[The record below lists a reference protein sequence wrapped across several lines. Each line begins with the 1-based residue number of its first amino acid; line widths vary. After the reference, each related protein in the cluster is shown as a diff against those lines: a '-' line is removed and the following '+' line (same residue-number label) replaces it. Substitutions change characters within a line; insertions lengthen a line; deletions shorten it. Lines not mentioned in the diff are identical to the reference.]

1 MIGDEE
7 QDLLRLGEEVARF
20 TDADLGMDIGMGMR
34 EEDEEDEHMQGMGDD
49 DDQGSEGEEEDED
62 EEVDDEDAITDDE
75 AVFEVCPLMVAA
87 QGSLPFVSE
96 CTVQQIF
103 LEKVDCQAF
112 ATGHFPTEPCQKDGD
127 STVAAERWG
136 IA

>member
-1 MIGDEE
+1 MVIGDEE

-20 TDADLGMDIGMGMR
+20 TDADLGMDMGMGMR

-75 AVFEVCPLMVAA
+75 AVFEVCLSDDCISTTA
-87 QGSLPFVSE
+87 GSWVRQWMLILDTTTF
-96 CTVQQIF
+96 
-103 LEKVDCQAF
+103 
-112 ATGHFPTEPCQKDGD
+112 
-127 STVAAERWG
+127 
-136 IA
+136 